1 MDNSA
6 GEEEIHRGR
15 EIPSVLQIR
24 REIVTAEGQDQDF
37 NTGPKGTESTA
48 LSQSQKHNY
57 YFRQPLRERNKKQLV
72 SPGMMLNNNL
82 VAEKAALH
90 GRLMRFNWSM
100 QSSGAMRRIMTGGT
114 KQLQCSLTG

>member
-1 MDNSA
+1 MKVEKECNRGRMDNSA

-24 REIVTAEGQDQDF
+24 REIVTAQGQDQDF

-48 LSQSQKHNY
+48 LSHSQKHNY

-72 SPGMMLNNNL
+72 KPGSHD
-82 VAEKAALH
+82 AQQQFG
-90 GRLMRFNWSM
+90 GRKGCTAWEANAF
-100 QSSGAMRRIMTGGT
+100 
-114 KQLQCSLTG
+114 